1 MIVIVGAGLAG
12 LTCAKVLHEQRQPFV
27 LLEASDAPGG
37 RVRTDVSPSGFRLDR
52 GFQVLFTAYPA
63 ARRHLSFGRLALRRF
78 DPGALIALN
87 GRLQTLSDPRRE
99 PDALFPSLF
108 ASAVTLGDK
117 TRVLKL
123 RRAIAKMSLERIFD
137 RAAPDETIE
146 QYLTDFGFSRKF
158 VDNFIRP
165 FYGGIFL
172 DRSLETSA
180 AMFKFTFKMLSAG
193 DTVVPAEGIGAI
205 TDQLARLLPITAV
218 RYNTTVADLLSDGH
232 RALGVRT
239 DDGVV
244 YEADAVVMATD
255 PPTTARLTG
264 VPMPTTPVMTT
275 CVYFSSPKPLY
286 NGKKIVLN
294 AAPDA
299 FVNNLVQI
307 TNIAPSYAPAGQHLL
322 SATLLELPQGRED
335 DIAARALDDVKRLF
349 PRRNLS
355 SFTPLSVVRV
365 PFAQYA
371 QPPGFLASAPAN
383 ETGLAG
389 LIVASEATES
399 SSIQGAMLSGQYA
412 ADAARRAL
420 DTGQLTPA

>member
-12 LTCAKVLHEQRQPFV
+12 LTCAKVLHERRQPFV

-63 ARRHLSFGRLALRRF
+63 AQRHLSFARLSLQRF
-78 DPGALIALN
+78 DPGAMIALN
-87 GRLQTLSDPRRE
+87 GRLQTFSDPRRD
-99 PDALFPSLF
+99 PGSFFPSLF
-108 ASAVTLGDK
+108 ASAGTLGDK
-117 TRVLKL
+117 MRVLKL
-123 RRAIAKMSLERIFD
+123 RRQIARLSLEQIFD
-137 RAAPDETIE
+137 RSAPDETIE
-146 QYLTDFGFSRKF
+146 QYLTDFGFTHKF
-158 VDNFIRP
+158 IDNFIRP

-180 AMFKFTFKMLSAG
+180 AMFKFTFKMLSVG

-205 TDQLARLLPITAV
+205 TDQLARLLPITSV
-218 RYNTTVADLLSDGH
+218 RYNTAVVDLLSDGH

-239 DDGVV
+239 EDGLV

-264 VPMPTTPVMTT
+264 TPMPTTPVSTT
-275 CVYFSSPKPLY
+275 CVYFSSPAPLY
-286 NGKKIVLN
+286 AGKKIVLN

-322 SATLLELPQGRED
+322 SASLLELPQGRED
-335 DIAARALDDVKRLF
+335 DIAVRALEDIKRLF

-355 SFTPLSVVRV
+355 AFTPLAVVRV

-371 QPPGFLASAPAN
+371 QPPGFLGEAPAN

-420 DTGQLTPA
+420 DTGRLIPA